1 MITAVI
7 IDDEKP
13 IRELNKLLITDN
25 FKEIS
30 IVGEADS
37 VQGGI
42 RVIKETNPDIVL
54 LDIEIKGGTGF
65 NILQELHPYNFK
77 LIFITAFNE
86 FAIKAIKFSAIDYIL
101 KPVNEYEFIDAI
113 KRVISQLSVTDNK
126 VQYNN
131 FLSHYEKK
139 TQNKKLVLRTAEALH
154 LVDVADIIY
163 CKSDN
168 SYTTFYLNNANDII
182 VSKSMKEY
190 ALILEEYNFVR
201 PHQSFLVNLK
211 YVTKIDKSD
220 GGFVIL
226 NNGKEIPVSSRRKQ
240 TLLTMLEKIW

>member
-1 MITAVI
+1 MISAVI
-7 IDDEKP
+7 IDDEKDL
-13 IRELNKLLITDN
+13 RALNASMIKDN
-25 FKEIS
+25 FPDIN

-37 VQGGI
+37 VDGGVKLI
-42 RVIKETNPDIVL
+42 QDTKPDIVL

-65 NILQELHPYNFK
+65 NILQKLHPYNFK

-86 FAIKAIKFSAIDYIL
+86 FAIKAIKFSAMDYIL
-101 KPVNEYEFIDAI
+101 KPVNEYEFIEAI
-113 KRVISQLSVTDNK
+113 KRVVEQISVADNP

-139 TQNKKLVLRTAEALH
+139 TQTRKLVLRTAEALH
-154 LVDVADIIY
+154 LVDVKDIIY

-168 SYTTFYLNNANDII
+168 SYTTFYLNNANHVM

-190 ALILEEYNFVR
+190 ASILEEYEFVR

-211 YVTKIDKSD
+211 YISKIDKSD
-220 GGFVIL
+220 GGFIIL
-226 NNGKEIPVSSRRKQ
+226 SNGKEIPVSSRRKQ
-240 TLLTMLEKIW
+240 PLIQILEQSC